1 MTLPR
6 SEPRTL
12 AVIRRLAPFAIGIV
26 GTTVLAGLTSQGY
39 LHATVVTGAGYAGP
53 TEQAGPLEQLLAAV
67 AWIAVGGVAGFA
79 ARAWSGLL
87 LLWAGGLLGSL
98 VGIAGDPQG
107 NIL

>member
-1 MTLPR
+1 MTLPHG
-6 SEPRTL
+6 EPRAL

-26 GTTVLAGLTSQGY
+26 GTMVLASVTSQGY

-53 TEQAGPLEQLLAAV
+53 TEGAGPLEQLLAAV
-67 AWIAVGGVAGFA
+67 TWIAVGGVVGFV
-79 ARAWSGLL
+79 ARAWTGLL

-107 NIL
+107 N